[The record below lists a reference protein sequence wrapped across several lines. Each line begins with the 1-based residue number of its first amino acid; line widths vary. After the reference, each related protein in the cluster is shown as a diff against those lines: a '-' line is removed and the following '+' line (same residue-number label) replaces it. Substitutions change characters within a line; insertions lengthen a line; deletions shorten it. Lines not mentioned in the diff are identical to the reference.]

1 LRPILRVNAVEL
13 VMVGVVHT
21 VTEVSEI
28 GGAPVGNVDAR
39 RPAPM
44 RSLLLVVLVACGG
57 GSSDPDSLTPDAP
70 AGVDDAPDPMPTKQ
84 ALVQIGIEPPE
95 FSGTGR
101 VLIQGG
107 FVDRDD
113 ARCRRRTVANCEVS
127 DCPQSKLGID
137 HADPGKLTFS
147 PAFGGVLSFSPGAS
161 HLFFSVDQIPWA
173 ANETITLTAAGK
185 DVPGFT
191 ANVTSP
197 RTLDA
202 GEGRPLFGPPVSKA
216 QPFTATW
223 VPLSENALL
232 VLRQGRDT
240 SGGEF
245 EILVHCKVAGAAGTA
260 TVPAAALS
268 DFLPE
273 ASGGLSLQV
282 TAHAMR
288 ETTVVAGDF
297 GVTYRAIRSFGQT
310 IFHEVT
316 P

>member
-1 LRPILRVNAVEL
+1 
-13 VMVGVVHT
+13 
-21 VTEVSEI
+21 
-28 GGAPVGNVDAR
+28 
-39 RPAPM
+39 M

-57 GSSDPDSLTPDAP
+57 GSSDPDSPGPGPDA
-70 AGVDDAPDPMPTKQ
+70 AADVDAPDPVPTKQ

-95 FSGTGR
+95 FSGSGR

-127 DCPQSKLGID
+127 DCPQSKLGLD

-147 PAFGGVLSFSPGAS
+147 PALGGVLSFSPGAS
-161 HLFFSVDQIPWA
+161 HLFFSIDQVPWA
-173 ANETITLTAAGK
+173 ANETITLTATGK
-185 DVPGFT
+185 DVPAFT
-191 ANVTSP
+191 ASISSP

-202 GEGRPLFGPPVSKA
+202 GEGRPVTGPPVSKS

-223 VPLSENALL
+223 VALSESALL

-240 SGGEF
+240 AAGEF
-245 EILVHCKVAGAAGTA
+245 EILVHCKVAGAAGSA

-268 DFLPE
+268 DFIP
-273 ASGGLSLQV
+273 ASSGGLSLQV

-297 GVTYRAIRSFGQT
+297 GVTYRALRSFGQT